1 MRLIKIG
8 SSPSC
13 DLVLQ
18 SEFVSSHHA
27 EMILLDNGDI
37 ILEDKNST
45 NGTYVGNKKLSPNKE
60 LNVKRGDYVKFA
72 DVELNWTQIPIIHI
86 DNSKYKTIVNIG
98 TSFRND
104 LVISGNYPSRF
115 HATLKVDKE
124 GKAFICD
131 SNSKNGTKVNGVKL
145 QPNKDVRIKKGDIV
159 ICGDVDITEQIA
171 SYIPDNFAILK
182 RVGIG
187 TGVLGVLALLAFIIW
202 KLFSPSINPGDLRPA
217 VVYVNIHFKYDI
229 TLKDNP
235 IRDVF
240 PSFELPEIQYGS
252 GTAFFVDKEGR
263 MATNRHIAVPW
274 EHLKELQSE
283 YIDEQ
288 VKETLERLIPV
299 KRVFGNSERMKIQ
312 LQILQS
318 TDIGRKLCEHCT
330 TIEQL
335 NKILDKIFN
344 SEYTVSGHLV
354 DLLVAYPGRH
364 YVYLDEFDRCDVLR
378 YSNNPEKDIALLQ
391 LNSKVTPAH
400 IKKVFEV
407 KKFNTKPLEPL
418 KDKLYTIGYPNG
430 TVWALD
436 KSIKSLEPAI
446 RETMCSKRPGKYDF
460 EFQGESIGGASGSP
474 IFNGKGEL
482 VGILYGSLAAGV
494 TYGKACQARFLKEMY
509 EEEVGL

>member
-13 DLVLQ
+13 DIVLQ

-27 EMILLDNGDI
+27 EMILMDNGDI

-60 LNVKRGDYVKFA
+60 LNVKRGDFVKFA
-72 DVELNWTQIPIIHI
+72 DVELNWALVPIIHTG
-86 DNSKYKTIVNIG
+86 NSKYKTIVNIG

-104 LVISGNYPSRF
+104 IVISGNYPSRF
-115 HATLKVDKE
+115 HATLKVDKD

-171 SYIPDNFAILK
+171 SYIPDNFAVLK
-182 RVGIG
+182 KVGIG
-187 TGVLGVLALLAFIIW
+187 TGVLGVLALVAYIVW
-202 KLFSPSINPGDLRPA
+202 KLFAPSVNPSELRPA
-217 VVYVNIHFKYDI
+217 VVHVNIHFKYDI

-240 PSFELPEIQYGS
+240 PSFELPEMQYAS
-252 GTAFFVDKEGR
+252 GTAFFIDREGR
-263 MATNRHIAVPW
+263 LATNRHLAVPW
-274 EHLKELQSE
+274 EITMGLQAD

-288 VKETLERLIPV
+288 VKKTLKELIP
-299 KRVFGNSERMKIQ
+299 IQ
-312 LQILQS
+312 KVEYGDYFKAQLRLLQTTEVGKYLYN
-318 TDIGRKLCEHCT
+318 HCNT
-330 TIEQL
+330 VEEL

-344 SEYTVSGHLV
+344 SEYTVGGHLV
-354 DLLVAYPGRH
+354 NLLVAYPGRH
-364 YVYLDEFDRCDVLR
+364 YSNFDEFDRCVVLQ
-378 YSNNPEKDIALLQ
+378 YSKEPEKDIALMQ
-391 LNSKVTPAH
+391 LNSKVTPQN

-407 KKFNTKPLEPL
+407 DKFYTKPLEPL
-418 KDKLYTIGYPNG
+418 KEKLYTIGYPNG
-430 TVWALD
+430 IIWALD
-436 KSIKSLEPAI
+436 NSIKSLEPAI

-460 EFQGESIGGASGSP
+460 DFQGESVGGASGSP
-474 IFNGKGEL
+474 IFNKKGEL
-482 VGILYGSLAAGV
+482 VGILYGGLADGV
-494 TYGKACQARFLKEMY
+494 TFGKACQARFLKEMY
-509 EEEVGL
+509 KDEVGL